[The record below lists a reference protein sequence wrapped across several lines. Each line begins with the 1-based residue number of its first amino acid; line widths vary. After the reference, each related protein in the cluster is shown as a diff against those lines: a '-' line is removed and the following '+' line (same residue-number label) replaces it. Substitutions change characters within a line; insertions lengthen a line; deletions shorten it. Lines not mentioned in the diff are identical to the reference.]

1 MEKQETVNQETATKE
16 VETKTFTQEEVNGI
30 VNDRL
35 ARERKKYEGID
46 LEALKRKAV
55 KFDEM
60 EEANKTELEKA
71 NEKVNALQY
80 ELDSIR
86 KEKELTAMREQ
97 VAKEIG
103 IPVNLLTGST
113 EEECKEQA
121 EAIKAFAAPNG
132 YPTIKDGGEPQN
144 MNGKRSNCDVFTEW
158 AQKAFD

>member
-46 LEALKRKAV
+46 LEALKRKAA

-86 KEKELTAMREQ
+86 KEKELTTMREQ

-121 EAIKAFAAPNG
+121 EAIKAFAVPNG
-132 YPTIKDGGEPQN
+132 YPTIKDGGEPQVMSKGN
-144 MNGKRSNCDVFTEW
+144 ARDDFAAW
-158 AQKAFD
+158 ANTINS

>member
-46 LEALKRKAV
+46 LEALKSKAA
-55 KFDEM
+55 KLDEL

-71 NEKVNALQY
+71 NERANALQA
-80 ELDSIR
+80 ELDGIKKANEL
-86 KEKELTAMREQ
+86 KEMREQ

-103 IPVNLLTGST
+103 VPTNLLTGES
-113 EEECKEQA
+113 EEECREQA
-121 EAIKAFAAPNG
+121 EAIKAYAFPSG
-132 YPTIKDGGEPQN
+132 YPNLKDGGEPQE
-144 MNGKRSNCDVFTEW
+144 MSKKSAREDFKAW
-158 AQKAFD
+158 AQQVLI

>member
-1 MEKQETVNQETATKE
+1 MDKQETVNQEQATKE
-16 VETKTFTQEEVNGI
+16 VEVKTFTQEEVNGI

-46 LEALKRKAV
+46 LEALKSKAA

-71 NEKVNALQY
+71 NDRANALQA
-80 ELDSIR
+80 ELDNIR
-86 KEKELTAMREQ
+86 KANEVNAMREQ

-103 IPVNLLTGST
+103 IPANLLTGNS

-121 EAIKAFAAPNG
+121 EAIKAFANPSG
-132 YPTIKDGGEPQN
+132 YPAVRDGGEPQT
-144 MNGKRSNCDVFTEW
+144 MSKKSARDEFAAW
-158 AQKAFD
+158 ANTINS